1 MSAAVEKEWQK
12 FVREHSIKNKK
23 AVLRKGSSFKAVKPW
38 LEVRAS
44 PAMPTKMLSMVDVY
58 DGWTNPHPLKIAKV
72 LVNESPSMTFR
83 ELGNRMIISKESE
96 LPYIWWCFSA
106 NLPKKR
112 AIHEDSDGVTFVKLN
127 NKWQMAMS
135 VMSAGVVV
143 GSQNGDDYESV
154 PRNAYFVVWEN
165 EEIARQHSSS

>member
-1 MSAAVEKEWQK
+1 MSAAVEKAWQK
-12 FVREHSIKNKK
+12 FVREHWIKNKK

-58 DGWTNPHPLKIAKV
+58 EGWSNPHSLKIAKV
-72 LVNESPSMTFR
+72 LVNEIPSMTFR
-83 ELGNRMIISKESE
+83 ELGNRMIISKENE

-127 NKWQMAMS
+127 NKWQCRLCLR
-135 VMSAGVVV
+135 V
-143 GSQNGDDYESV
+143 
-154 PRNAYFVVWEN
+154 
-165 EEIARQHSSS
+165 